1 MAANSTSF
9 YVNLAGNV
17 SQQANRFGRD
27 VSQFANKSASQLGK
41 LSSRIKSTA
50 TQFKGLGASIGSL
63 SNKINGIGNI
73 TIPVLGIGAVAGA
86 TTVGKSL
93 LRTAADFEM
102 AGIRMKQTFGERG
115 DEATAWLKDFATNTP
130 MAFGE
135 VQNAMM
141 RLQTA
146 GIDPMDGALQA
157 LVDYNAK
164 VGGDAAN
171 LDGYISAISKG
182 FVKGKLSME
191 EINPLLERN
200 VKVFELLA
208 QETGGKYTAEQMQ
221 KMLQEGKLG
230 RRAIKAL
237 LRAMGKDAAGSAKEQ
252 MKTWDGLVSNLGDTW
267 TAMQARFME
276 HGAFDALKQEL
287 GSLLAWLNE
296 KMNDGTLD
304 EFAKTVSN
312 TLITALNDLKSM
324 AKDVKPVL
332 ESIGSVMSW
341 LSEKAGGY
349 GNIAKFALALYG
361 ANKVARLGVGL
372 GKGMYGLGKNTY
384 SAGTT
389 FWNAGKTLLGR
400 GNVANSAANAL
411 AGAEGVQSVYVVN
424 MPDMGGLGSRQKRR
438 VRRRN
443 VKQQQYRQNKSVRQ
457 QKQPQNNVKH
467 PQAKANN
474 QGKTASASN
483 VKKVADS
490 VKVTQSQKGINQPKP
505 TTGKQLANGVKQA
518 TQTMKAT
525 SMNVAKSTAHLAKS
539 ATTAIGKTVGK
550 TVPLLN
556 TGLAIA
562 QGASVL
568 LDDEATTKEK
578 SESIGS
584 IAGATAGALIGQAL
598 IPIPIVGAAIGGF
611 LGETIG
617 GWFGEKVG
625 ETLEDKPVQ
634 PPAEQLSQ
642 AVQNVGQSV
651 GNFVSG
657 EVGEKLASLNPIDTK
672 LDGQIEVKIKAS
684 EGLVTSV
691 SKSNLNT
698 NQTNSALG
706 LKVLTGNSGQ
716 GLYQGA

>member
-1 MAANSTSF
+1 MATNSTSF
-9 YVNLAGNV
+9 YINLAGNI

-27 VSQFANKSASQLGK
+27 VSQFSNQSTASLAK

-50 TQFKGLGASIGSL
+50 SQFKGLGKSIGMA
-63 SNKINGIGNI
+63 SNRINGIGNI

-130 MAFGE
+130 MAFGD

-146 GIDPMDGALQA
+146 GIDPMNGSLQA

-164 VGGDAAN
+164 VGGDAAS

-182 FVKGKLSME
+182 FIKGKLSME

-252 MKTWDGLVSNLGDTW
+252 MKTWDGLASNLGDTW

-276 HGAFDALKQEL
+276 HGAFDALKKEL
-287 GSLLAWLNE
+287 GNLITWLNE
-296 KMNDGTLD
+296 NMEDGTLD
-304 EFAKTVSN
+304 EFAKTVSE
-312 TLITALNDLKSM
+312 TLITGLNDLKSM
-324 AKDVKPVL
+324 AKEVKPVL

-349 GNIAKFALALYG
+349 GNIAKFAAALYG
-361 ANKVARLGVGL
+361 ANKIARLGFGL
-372 GKGMYGLGKNTY
+372 GKGMYGFGKGTY
-384 SAGTT
+384 GAGSTL
-389 FWNAGKTLLGR
+389 WAAGKTLLGR
-400 GNVANSAANAL
+400 GNVVNSAANAV

-424 MPDMGGLGSRQKRR
+424 MPDMGGFGGGKKRR
-438 VRRRN
+438 NRGNQRKNSRPN
-443 VKQQQYRQNKSVRQ
+443 RSISP
-457 QKQPQNNVKH
+457 QKQM
-467 PQAKANN
+467 
-474 QGKTASASN
+474 
-483 VKKVADS
+483 KKVNTPSNNAM
-490 VKVTQSQKGINQPKP
+490 PKP
-505 TTGKQLANGVKQA
+505 KVFPMGQKLANGVKQA
-518 TQTMKAT
+518 TSAMKNT
-525 SMNVAKSTAHLAKS
+525 SLNVAKSTASITKS

-550 TVPLLN
+550 ALPLVN

-562 QGASVL
+562 QGAAVL
-568 LDDEATTKEK
+568 LDDEASTKEK

-584 IAGATAGALIGQAL
+584 IAGATAGAFIGQAL
-598 IPIPIVGAAIGGF
+598 IPIPVVGAAIGGF

-617 GWFGEKVG
+617 GWLGEKVG
-625 ETLEDKPVQ
+625 EVIEDKPTQ
-634 PPAEQLSQ
+634 PPAEKLSS
-642 AVQNVGQSV
+642 AVQNVGQAV
-651 GNFVSG
+651 GHFVSG
-657 EVGEKLASLNPIDTK
+657 EVGEKLASINPIDTK
-672 LDGQIEVKIKAS
+672 LNGLIEVKVKAS

-691 SKSNLNT
+691 AKSNLNT
-698 NQTNSALG
+698 NQANSSLG
-706 LKVLTGNSGQ
+706 LSVLMGNSGQ
-716 GLYQGA
+716 GLYGGA